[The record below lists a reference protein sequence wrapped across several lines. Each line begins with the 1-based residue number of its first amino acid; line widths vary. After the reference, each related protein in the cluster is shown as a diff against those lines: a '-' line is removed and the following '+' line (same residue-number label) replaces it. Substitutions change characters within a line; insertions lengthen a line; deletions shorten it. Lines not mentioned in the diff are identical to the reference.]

1 MARSSD
7 TRQRI
12 QTAARELFRAKGVRQ
27 TSLQEI
33 AERLGITKPALYYHF
48 GSREELIRSIVQPL
62 IEEMD
67 AQIGELEN
75 RDHVDP
81 RALLEE
87 QFDFWYDNREDIVL
101 ILTELTTL
109 AELGLIEIVIGWRE
123 RLTHVLYGPRPTLA
137 QSTRAAVALGGLQ
150 DCTVQFP
157 DTPRARLRKASVD
170 AACAALG
177 TQP

>member
-7 TRQRI
+7 TKRRI
-12 QTAARELFRAKGVRQ
+12 QLAARELFAQKGVRQ

-33 AERLGITKPALYYHF
+33 AEKLGITKPALYYHF

-62 IEEMD
+62 IDQAE
-67 AQIGELEN
+67 AQLTELES
-75 RDHVDP
+75 RDHTDP

-87 QFDFWYDNREDIVL
+87 QFDFYYDNREDFVL

-109 AELGLIEIVIGWRE
+109 AELGLIEIVLNWRE
-123 RLTHVLYGPRPTLA
+123 RLTRVLYGSRPTLA
-137 QSTRAAVALGGLQ
+137 QSTRAVVALGGLQ

-157 DTPRARLRKASVD
+157 DTPRARLRKAAVD

>member
-12 QTAARELFRAKGVRQ
+12 QHAARELFRAKGVRQ

-67 AQIGELEN
+67 AQISELES
-75 RDHVDP
+75 RDHVEP
-81 RALLEE
+81 RTLLEE
-87 QFDFWYDNREDIVL
+87 QFDAYYERRDDVVL
-101 ILTELTTL
+101 LLTETTTI
-109 AELGLIEIVIGWRE
+109 ADLGLIEVVVAWRE
-123 RLTHVLYGPRPTLA
+123 RLTRILFGPNPTLA
-137 QSTRAAVALGGLQ
+137 QSTRAVVAIGGLS
-150 DCTVQFP
+150 DCAVQFT
-157 DTPRARLRKASVD
+157 DVPRARLREAAVD